1 MFRNTTLPF
10 SRIIH
15 SLDPSN
21 TGKLN
26 IFQNYC
32 ITMQILTKPYFGMKD
47 RGYQLP
53 SDEVRI

>member
-32 ITMQILTKPYFGMKD
+32 ITMQISEAVFRYERSWVSITF
-47 RGYQLP
+47 R
-53 SDEVRI
+53 

>member
-26 IFQNYC
+26 IFQKYC
-32 ITMQILTKPYFGMKD
+32 ITMQLLYFGMKD

>member
-26 IFQNYC
+26 IFQNYFM
-32 ITMQILTKPYFGMKD
+32 TMQLLDYIKMSKWGKFASSNKTDP
-47 RGYQLP
+47 
-53 SDEVRI
+53 I

>member
-32 ITMQILTKPYFGMKD
+32 ITVQLLYFGMKD

>member
-32 ITMQILTKPYFGMKD
+32 ITMQILDFNEAVFRYE
-47 RGYQLP
+47 R
-53 SDEVRI
+53 SWA

>member
-32 ITMQILTKPYFGMKD
+32 ITVQLLDYYFGMKD